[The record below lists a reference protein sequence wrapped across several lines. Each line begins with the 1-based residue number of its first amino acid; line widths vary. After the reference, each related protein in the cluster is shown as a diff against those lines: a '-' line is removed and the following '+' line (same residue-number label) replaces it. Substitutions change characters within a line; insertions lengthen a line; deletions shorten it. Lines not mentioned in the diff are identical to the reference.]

1 MDEFPS
7 NSHTGQEKE
16 GPKRQGPA
24 PKGKLPKE
32 VKQVVTGKVVRR
44 KKPLGTRFKETFF
57 SGDGTR
63 GVWGY
68 VMGEVLVPAAKD
80 MIVDATRNGVERAV
94 FGESQRGPR
103 GWRPGNSP
111 SGHTRYDGY
120 SRPSNTPPWRGSQPA
135 QREISSRGRSQHNF
149 DEIILDSRGE
159 AEQVIDV
166 LIDIV
171 NEYGQATV
179 ADLYELVGI
188 TSAYTDPK
196 YGWTSMQ
203 GAGVQH
209 IRGGQYLLNL
219 PKPQPL
225 D

>member
-7 NSHTGQEKE
+7 NSHRDQDET
-16 GPKRQGPA
+16 KRPVREAA
-24 PKGKLPKE
+24 PKAKQPKD

-44 KKPLGTRFKETFF
+44 KKPLVTRFKETFF

-111 SGHTRYDGY
+111 GGHTRYDGY
-120 SRPSNTPPWRGSQPA
+120 SRPNNTPPWRGSQPA
-135 QREISSRGRSQHNF
+135 PRELSTRGRSQHNF

-166 LIDIV
+166 LVEIV

-188 TSAYTDPK
+188 SAAYTDPK
-196 YGWTSMQ
+196 YGWINMQ